1 MSDIIHLLPDSIAN
15 QIAAGEVIQRPASVV
30 KELVEN
36 AVDAGAGNIQVIIKD
51 AGKTLIQVVDDGKGM
66 SETDARMAFERH
78 ATSKISSANDLFS
91 LRTMGFRGEALASIA
106 AVAHVEL
113 RTCLPDVEVGSFIVT
128 AGSETQQVE
137 PAVCPKGSIFSVK
150 NLFFNV
156 PARRKFLKANE
167 TEFRNIIN
175 EFERIALV
183 NQDISFLLIHN
194 DIEILN
200 LPASGIRQ
208 RIVNVFGKNLN
219 PKLVSL
225 DVKTSMVEIS
235 GFIGR
240 PDTAKKRGA
249 LQFFFVN
256 GRFMKHPYYHKAVM
270 MAYEQLIPQ
279 GEMPNY
285 FIYFTLDP
293 STIDVNIHP
302 TKTEIKFEN
311 EQAIWQ
317 ILMAAI
323 KESLAKSSSIP
334 SIDFDVEDAIDIPVY
349 TSSAGNEGGKTTRTS
364 TPSIRFNSDYNP
376 FDSTPVKNA
385 EFDWEKLYRGFTSEC
400 ENARNEDVSERVF
413 EKETED
419 NEAIEVQSVGTLFA
433 ETLTSCYQY
442 KFRYIVT
449 SLKSGLVLIDQ
460 HRAHIRILFDQYLGS
475 ILQQKG
481 ASQQV
486 LFPEIVEF
494 TVAEASMLPPMMED
508 LRFIGFELNNLGNN
522 SYAINGLPMGVENLN
537 PVLLVKNIVN
547 RAIETGCEVHDEI
560 SEALALSLAKAA
572 SIPYGKNLSAEEMDH
587 LIAQLFSSSSSNY
600 TPDGKLIISVV
611 TDDELDKRF
620 K

>member
-36 AVDAGAGNIQVIIKD
+36 AIDAGAENIQVVIKD
-51 AGKTLIQVVDDGKGM
+51 AGRTLIQVIDDGIGM

-78 ATSKISSANDLFS
+78 ATSKIVKADDLFS

-106 AVAHVEL
+106 AVSHVEL
-113 RTCLPDVEVGSFIVT
+113 RTRLQGVELGTSLII
-128 AGSETQQVE
+128 AGSEVQECE
-137 PAVCPKGSIFSVK
+137 PIACSVGSLFSVK

-156 PARRKFLKANE
+156 PARRKFLKAND
-167 TEFRNIIN
+167 TEFRNIIT

-183 NQDISFLLIHN
+183 NPGVSLTLVHN

-200 LPASGIRQ
+200 LSWSGLRQ
-208 RIVNVFGKNLN
+208 RIINIYGKSLNL
-219 PKLVSL
+219 KLLSL

-240 PDTAKKRGA
+240 PDSAKKRGA
-249 LQFFFVN
+249 LQYFFVN
-256 GRFMKHPYYHKAVM
+256 GRFMKHSYFHKAVM
-270 MAYEQLIPQ
+270 LAYEQLIPQ
-279 GEMPNY
+279 GELPNY

-317 ILMAAI
+317 IVTAAI

-334 SIDFDVEDAIDIPVY
+334 SIDFDIEDAINIPV
-349 TSSAGNEGGKTTRTS
+349 
-364 TPSIRFNSDYNP
+364 FNSEPVAKTSYSFPDVQIDTDYNP
-376 FDSTPVKNA
+376 FNSSYKRP
-385 EFDWEKLYRGFTSEC
+385 EFDWEKLYQGF
-400 ENARNEDVSERVF
+400 ENDKLEAEKENVNEDGSIELDSESQS
-413 EKETED
+413 
-419 NEAIEVQSVGTLFA
+419 IEIQSAGTLFT
-433 ETLTSCYQY
+433 ETVNQCYQY
-442 KFRYIVT
+442 KSRYIIT

-460 HRAHIRILFDQYLGS
+460 HRAHIRVLFDQY
-475 ILQQKG
+475 ITNIRQQKG

-486 LFPEIVEF
+486 LFPDIVEF
-494 TVAEASMLPPMMED
+494 TPAEAAVLPALLNDM
-508 LRFIGFELNNLGNN
+508 RYVGFDLNNLGSNN
-522 SYAINGLPMGVENLN
+522 YAINGLPAGVESLN
-537 PVLLVKNIVN
+537 PILLVKNIVN
-547 RAIETGCEVHDEI
+547 RTIETGCEVQEEI
-560 SEALALSLAKAA
+560 WETLALSLAKAA
-572 SIPYGKNLSAEEMDH
+572 AIPYGKMMSTEEMDH
-587 LIAQLFSSSSSNY
+587 LIASLFSSSSSNY
-600 TPDGKLIISVV
+600 TPDGKIIVSIIA
-611 TDDELDKRF
+611 DNELEKRF